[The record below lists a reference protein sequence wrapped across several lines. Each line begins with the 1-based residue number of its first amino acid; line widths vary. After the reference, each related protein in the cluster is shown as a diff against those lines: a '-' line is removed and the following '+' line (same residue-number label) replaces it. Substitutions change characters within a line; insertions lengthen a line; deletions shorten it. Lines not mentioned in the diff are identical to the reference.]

1 MIHHSI
7 RREKKKKLIH
17 TQTRDVG
24 ERKTMRR
31 MGVKGRA
38 VTRLKA
44 EGENREEKNTSN
56 FPNPSGR
63 SPRTKILADG
73 EGNKKTR
80 RSRRKKS
87 SGSRKGSG
95 KCATRD
101 SEVCWFDD
109 GGKGRASA
117 GGRGMRRTGRGERGE
132 GTQAGRNIGL

>member
-17 TQTRDVG
+17 TQTRGVG

-80 RSRRKKS
+80 RSRGRKARAVGRVRGNARRETLKFV
-87 SGSRKGSG
+87 GSTMVG
-95 KCATRD
+95 KV
-101 SEVCWFDD
+101 EHL
-109 GGKGRASA
+109 
-117 GGRGMRRTGRGERGE
+117 
-132 GTQAGRNIGL
+132 QAAEE